1 MTMRVF
7 GAAGP
12 LWVGGMRAAVR
23 VPAAL
28 ASAYAPRTARRA
40 AHRRPDS
47 A

>member
-1 MTMRVF
+1 MTMRAF

-40 AHRRPDS
+40 HWRPDS

>member
-1 MTMRVF
+1 MTMRAF

-12 LWVGGMRAAVR
+12 LWVGGPAAVR